1 MSALPSTVF
10 QDEPPLPPQDQSF
23 FGHPRG
29 LATLFMTELWERF
42 SYYGMRALLILF
54 MTASATKGGLGFP
67 ISKAGSIYGCYTA
80 MVYLM
85 GLPGGWLAD
94 RLIGQRR
101 AVLWGGVIIALG
113 HFALAIPS
121 VSAFY
126 VGLALIVLGTGLL
139 KPNIST
145 MVGALYPEHD
155 VRRDAGFSI
164 FYMGINIGALLAPL
178 VCGYLGENINWH
190 YGFVAAGV
198 GMTLGLAQ
206 YLLGGKYLG
215 NAGLESRGSEADWRI
230 LRHVLTA
237 SLVIVVMTAAGGWRG
252 MVSLSVA
259 SVSDGIGFLLVA
271 IVVVFFLWLFTA
283 KGYSPRER
291 RHFLAIL
298 VLFIASAMFWSA
310 FEQAGSTLN
319 LFADRNTN
327 LRSWDVPAI
336 WGSFRASYFQ
346 SFNSFF
352 VMALAPVFAL
362 LWVKL
367 GKHQPS
373 STAKF
378 AIGLLFVALGF
389 AILIPVSRG
398 HAVSPWWLTL
408 TYLAH
413 TVGEL
418 CLSPVGLST
427 MTKLAPARIGSLI
440 MGVWFLSMSVGDYV
454 GGRLSALYES
464 LPLPSLF
471 GIVVLFCVLIGG
483 VLVFLLRPMRRLM
496 GDVN

>member
-1 MSALPSTVF
+1 MSALPIPVYND
-10 QDEPPLPPQDQSF
+10 DESPLSHDRSF
-23 FGHPRG
+23 LGHPRG

-67 ISKAGSIYGCYTA
+67 VSKAGAIYGCYTA

-85 GLPGGWLAD
+85 GMPGGWLAD

-101 AVLWGGVIIALG
+101 AVLWGGVIIAMG
-113 HFALAIPS
+113 HFTLVIPGEL
-121 VSAFY
+121 AFY
-126 VGLALIVLGTGLL
+126 AGLALIVVGTGLL

-145 MVGALYPEHD
+145 MVGALYDEHD

-164 FYMGINIGALLAPL
+164 FYMGINTGALIAPL
-178 VCGYLGENINWH
+178 VCGYLGENFNWH
-190 YGFVAAGV
+190 YGFVAAGF
-198 GMTLGLAQ
+198 GMVLGLTQ

-215 NAGLESRGSEADWRI
+215 STDRKIRGSEADWRV
-230 LRHVLTA
+230 LRHVLA
-237 SLVIVVMTAAGGWRG
+237 ACALIVVVAFIGGWSG
-252 MVSLSVA
+252 MVSFSVESVA
-259 SVSDGIGFLLVA
+259 NGVGLLLAA
-271 IVVVFFLWLFTA
+271 IVVAFFIWLFAA
-283 KGYSPRER
+283 KGYSSKER
-291 RHFLAIL
+291 RHFWAIL
-298 VLFIASAMFWSA
+298 VLFIASALFWSA
-310 FEQAGSTLN
+310 YEQAGSTLN

-327 LRSWDVPAI
+327 LHAWDVTSL
-336 WGSFRASYFQ
+336 WGPFRASYFQ
-346 SFNSFF
+346 SFDSLY

-367 GKHQPS
+367 GKRQPS

-378 AIGLLFVALGF
+378 ATGLLFVALGF
-389 AILIPVSRG
+389 AVLIPVAHGR
-398 HAVSPWWLTL
+398 AVSPLWLAL
-408 TYLAH
+408 TYLFH

-427 MTKLAPARIGSLI
+427 MTKLAPARIGGLI
-440 MGVWFLSMSVGDYV
+440 MGVWFLSMSVGDYI
-454 GGRLSALYES
+454 GGRLSSLYES

-471 GIVVLFCVLIGG
+471 GIVATFCLLVGG
-483 VLVFLLRPMRRLM
+483 ILVFLLRPMRRLM